1 LKTISL
7 GGILIR
13 FVVAFALVCLTWNP
27 SRYNY
32 IAWAMAQ
39 WSNIMPLVAFV
50 GVALLIGWVV
60 FLRTTARSL
69 GGLGTFLAAALL
81 GVFFWI
87 LVFYD
92 VVDRTSGPVLGW
104 TILALLAVLLT
115 AGMSWS
121 HLQRS
126 WSGRVDVDDVDDR

>member
-27 SRYNY
+27 TRYNY
-32 IAWAMAQ
+32 FEWAIAQ
-39 WSNIMPLVAFV
+39 WQNIMPLVAFV

-69 GGLGTFLAAALL
+69 GGVGTFLAAALL

-87 LVFYD
+87 LVFYGL
-92 VVDRTSGPVLGW
+92 VDRTSAALGW
-104 TILALLAVLLT
+104 VILALLAVLLT

>member
-1 LKTISL
+1 MKTISL

-13 FVVAFALVCLTWNP
+13 FVVAFALVCITWNP

-39 WSNIMPLVAFV
+39 WSNIMPLVAFA